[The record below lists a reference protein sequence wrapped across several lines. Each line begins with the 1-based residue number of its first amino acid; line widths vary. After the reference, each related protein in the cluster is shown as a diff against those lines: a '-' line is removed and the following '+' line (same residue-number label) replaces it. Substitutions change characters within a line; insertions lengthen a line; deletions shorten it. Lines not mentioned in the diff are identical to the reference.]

1 MMMRKMMMTLAA
13 VVCCALMTSV
23 FTACS
28 IEDNPIPD
36 PVIITDNMPFPYDE
50 YIDTSVRPGD
60 DFFRYQYG
68 LWLDDSLELSLILKS
83 YLKLSILE
91 SNVFVNSDDP
101 VVAAVRQL
109 SEKVGK
115 DNNDMQL
122 LKARIDYLSSIKTEQ
137 QLLEAF
143 AQLHQWG
150 YTPLVRQVVYGDA
163 RVLKPFFTSEYPS
176 PDMKDAY
183 ANKDTLNMI
192 NKIEETCKCLT
203 NFGISDERIA
213 EIELNAQAVC
223 TYEMQ
228 IYESTFDMIRKIKNP
243 ESRMVTR
250 RATSPATKQVCELM
264 GIDDLADMM
273 MENDSE
279 REAATQ
285 ELFNKLFEG
294 SETSIAMMR
303 DYMIAYIMGMD
314 GMYLDLPD
322 KYVTVANR
330 TQAAMRHAKYYSF
343 RLAAEYCGLDNINK
357 EKCTEMMENFR
368 EILIERIGNLDWMG
382 DATKL
387 AAQEKARKMDF
398 YIGYPDQWN
407 EALTPKIEA
416 STMLEAVGE
425 LRRHEAAVFHQMAG
439 KTTAEAGYDFW
450 FSMVP
455 FSTFN
460 AFYDP
465 SNNQLVILPAFLTA
479 PIFDPTLSEA
489 TLYATAYVFGHEM
502 CHGFDAGG
510 SLRDEVGAERDWWS
524 PADKAAFEAKQQQL
538 ITLWEQLEH
547 YPGQPANGTFTLKE
561 NMADYG
567 GVTLALEAY
576 SRRLRQQG
584 FSGEEFD
591 NQIRKFWL
599 SYGMPV
605 SVFESERSLNSLK
618 ESYLND
624 PHSAGHNRVNG
635 IVRLFDD
642 WYRLYDVKPTD
653 KLYVAPE
660 DRVKIW

>member
-1 MMMRKMMMTLAA
+1 MRKMMMTFAA
-13 VVCCALMTSV
+13 VLCCALTTSV
-23 FTACS
+23 FTACNY
-28 IEDNPIPD
+28 IDNPVPE
-36 PVIITDNMPFPYDE
+36 PVIVTDDMPFPYDV

-68 LWLDDSLELSLILKS
+68 GWLDGTELSLIYESYFKLIVLEKS
-83 YLKLSILE
+83 
-91 SNVFVNSDDP
+91 VFVDSNDP
-101 VVAAVRQL
+101 IVAAVHQL
-109 SEKVGK
+109 SEEVGK

-122 LKARIDYLSSIKTEQ
+122 LKDRIDYLSSVKTQQ

-150 YTPLVRQVVYGDA
+150 YTPLVRQIVYGEE
-163 RVLKPFFTSEYPS
+163 RVLKPHLTSEYPS
-176 PDMKDAY
+176 PDLKSAY
-183 ANKDTLNMI
+183 ANNDSLDMI
-192 NKIEETCKCLT
+192 NKIKETCKCLT

-243 ESRMVTR
+243 ESRMATR
-250 RATSPATKQVCELM
+250 RASSPATRQVCELM
-264 GIDDLADMM
+264 GIGDLADMM
-273 MENDSE
+273 MENDPK

-285 ELFNKLFEG
+285 VLFSKLFEG

-314 GMYLDLPD
+314 RMYLDLPG
-322 KYVTVANR
+322 KSVAASDR
-330 TQAAMRHAKYYSF
+330 TQSAMRHARYYTY
-343 RLAAEYCGLDNINK
+343 RLAAEKYGLENIYK
-357 EKCTEMMENFR
+357 EKCAEMMENFR
-368 EILIERIGNLDWMG
+368 DILIERIGNLDWMG
-382 DATKL
+382 DATKQ

-416 STMLEAVGE
+416 SSMLEAVGE
-425 LRRHEAAVFHQMAG
+425 LRRHEAAVNRQLAG

-450 FSMVP
+450 LTLVP

-460 AFYDP
+460 AFYDS
-465 SNNQLVILPAFLTA
+465 SNNQLVIMPAFLTA
-479 PIFDPTLSEA
+479 PVFDQTLSEA

-510 SLRDEVGAERDWWS
+510 SLRDEVGAERDWWL

-547 YPGQPANGTFTLKE
+547 YPGQPANGTFTLRE

-584 FSGEEFD
+584 FWGEEFD

-599 SYGMPV
+599 AYGMPV
-605 SVFESERSLNSLK
+605 SVFETERSIEALK

-624 PHSAGHNRVNG
+624 EHSAGHNRVNG

>member
-1 MMMRKMMMTLAA
+1 MMTLAA